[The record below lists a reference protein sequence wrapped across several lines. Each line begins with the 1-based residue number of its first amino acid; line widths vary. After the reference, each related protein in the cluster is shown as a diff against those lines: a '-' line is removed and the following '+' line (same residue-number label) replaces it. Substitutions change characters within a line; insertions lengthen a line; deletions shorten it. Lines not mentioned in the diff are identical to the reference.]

1 MRFASR
7 TIGEKIPFFA
17 PPIKTAAWTGGARR
31 LGAVTPR
38 LGRGA
43 KADAAETAQSARRR
57 VRAISGMC
65 CAVECYLCCAKSAA
79 RSRCQRGLARSLL
92 LDDVKSGALQRGS
105 NSFLRKYYTTPN
117 ALARSAGA
125 VQIVF

>member
-1 MRFASR
+1 MTLVCAPITRPRNDRNRSLPTMRFASR
-7 TIGEKIPFFA
+7 TIGEKMPFFA

-65 CAVECYLCCAKSAA
+65 WRSSVIYVA
-79 RSRCQRGLARSLL
+79 RSRLL
-92 LDDVKSGALQRGS
+92 EADASVAWLD
-105 NSFLRKYYTTPN
+105 
-117 ALARSAGA
+117 
-125 VQIVF
+125 